1 MWMWLFWE
9 KSAVGRFFP
18 ALCLPLHQ
26 EKVPPHCRASWH
38 RFGLA
43 LEKKKSAWIEN
54 WKRIIMRVVGKTC
67 PLNQCFC
74 SSSLAATLEAP
85 AGDNLRE
92 LCKTTAIQERFLLA
106 FSLLL
111 FQLPKCTPLAIM
123 KMGPAVNSK
132 MGLPVLQGT
141 LLHRITPF
149 FRDTDVLGFP
159 RSSSNH
165 LNVIWMRKTIW
176 SKN

>member
-1 MWMWLFWE
+1 
-9 KSAVGRFFP
+9 
-18 ALCLPLHQ
+18 
-26 EKVPPHCRASWH
+26 
-38 RFGLA
+38 
-43 LEKKKSAWIEN
+43 
-54 WKRIIMRVVGKTC
+54 MRVVGKTYTR
-67 PLNQCFC
+67 NQCFC

-85 AGDNLRE
+85 DGDNLWE

-123 KMGPAVNSK
+123 KMGPAVNSE
-132 MGLPVLQGT
+132 MGLHALQGT

-149 FRDTDVLGFP
+149 SRDTDVLGFP

-165 LNVIWMRKTIW
+165 LNMI
-176 SKN
+176 